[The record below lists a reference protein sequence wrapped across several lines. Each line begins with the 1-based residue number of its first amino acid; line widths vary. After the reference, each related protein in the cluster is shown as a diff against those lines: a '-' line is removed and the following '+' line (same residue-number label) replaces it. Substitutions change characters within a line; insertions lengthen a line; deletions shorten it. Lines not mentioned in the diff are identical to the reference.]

1 MYMYANC
8 LAPYPSSPSSCLPLH
23 FLYQIAN
30 FPPMIQGPDIFRITI
45 DEISTY
51 TVNVTDPDV
60 NETFI
65 VMIMADIGT
74 LPDGYMFTGINS
86 EYIFTVTIT
95 EVVNFTFS
103 IVANDSSGAS
113 STIQPQVCLYC
124 INFKCN

>member
-1 MYMYANC
+1 MQTISFC
-8 LAPYPSSPSSCLPLH
+8 LQILLPLV
-23 FLYQIAN
+23 FLSTFSKSLYQIAN
-30 FPPMIQGPDIFRITI
+30 FPPMIQGPDTFRITV

-65 VMIMADIGT
+65 VLIMADMGT

-103 IVANDSSGAS
+103 IVANDSLGAS
-113 STIQPQVCLYC
+113 SAIQPQVCLYAY
-124 INFKCN
+124 ISNV